1 MTPERWKQIRAVFE
15 EAEALQMPLRLAFL
29 NQACAGDDE
38 LHREVDSLLEAG
50 SEAGSDFMGRP
61 AADLMH
67 SPANV
72 TAGVAFRIGTRVGP
86 YQIVDEIGHGGM
98 GEVYRAARIDGQFD
112 QQVAIK
118 LVRVGL
124 GSAFIIERFLGERQI
139 LATLNHPNIASLL
152 DGGATEDGVPY
163 LVMELI
169 EGDRIDVYCQTKRLS
184 VSARLGIFLQLCDA
198 LQYAHQRLVIH
209 RDIKPGNILV
219 TKDGSP
225 KLLDFGIAKILD
237 PSGDSEI
244 TMARPMTPEFAS
256 PEQVRGEPITTASDV
271 YSLGVILYQCIMRG
285 RPSFRRKHLWPAQPA
300 GPLPPHPHDLA
311 L

>member
-67 SPANV
+67 SAANV
-72 TAGVAFRIGTRVGP
+72 TAGVSFRIGTRVDP

-98 GEVYRAARIDGQFD
+98 GEVYRAARIDDQFD

-139 LATLNHPNIASLL
+139 LATLNHPTLRACST
-152 DGGATEDGVPY
+152 A
-163 LVMELI
+163 
-169 EGDRIDVYCQTKRLS
+169 
-184 VSARLGIFLQLCDA
+184 
-198 LQYAHQRLVIH
+198 
-209 RDIKPGNILV
+209 
-219 TKDGSP
+219 
-225 KLLDFGIAKILD
+225 
-237 PSGDSEI
+237 
-244 TMARPMTPEFAS
+244 
-256 PEQVRGEPITTASDV
+256 EPPRTACLTS
-271 YSLGVILYQCIMRG
+271 
-285 RPSFRRKHLWPAQPA
+285 
-300 GPLPPHPHDLA
+300 
-311 L
+311 